1 MSLSNEIES
10 ELAVNNSL
18 MGLAPN
24 VVASAYSKAGTTVV
38 AAGDILSNSKVMA
51 LAIPGTI
58 AVFLIVLGSVLTV
71 RKLKEGVGEALLF
84 QVGIIVVGVVIALSI
99 GIAAA
104 VTDLFIDHG
113 VVDQKYYNG
122 DVWGQ

>member
-1 MSLSNEIES
+1 M
-10 ELAVNNSL
+10 NNSL
-18 MGLAPN
+18 TGLAPN
-24 VVASAYSKAGTTVV
+24 VVASAYSKVYMDSQTTIV
-38 AAGDILSNSKVMA
+38 AAGDILSNSKLMA

-58 AVFLIVLGSVLTV
+58 AVFLIVLGSVLTL

-104 VTDLFIDHG
+104 FTDFFIDQG

>member
-1 MSLSNEIES
+1 
-10 ELAVNNSL
+10 

-104 VTDLFIDHG
+104 FTDFFIDHG
-113 VVDQKYYNG
+113 VVDSKYYNG

>member
-1 MSLSNEIES
+1 
-10 ELAVNNSL
+10 

-24 VVASAYSKAGTTVV
+24 VVASAYSKADTAGQMTVV

-104 VTDLFIDHG
+104 FTDFFIDHG